1 MTYEERFV
9 ETTNNQETISIRLL
23 FSAVR
28 TLLLKIFVVIL
39 CREITFLLRL
49 FKNISTFEFL
59 VHYRLYT
66 FWSGTYRCIVITCNV
81 ISVREYDFVTSVIY
95 KQSKQT
101 KTNSSFQQS
110 DKNLFLLMC
119 RHSRSRS
126 HKIKSCFFFKYVQ
139 SPSQVSNVPVVSMS
153 EN

>member
-9 ETTNNQETISIRLL
+9 ETTNNQETIPIRLL

-28 TLLLKIFVVIL
+28 TLLLKIFVMIL

-59 VHYRLYT
+59 VYYRLYT
-66 FWSGTYRCIVITCNV
+66 FWFGTYRCIVITCNE
-81 ISVREYDFVTSVIY
+81 ISVKEYDFVTSVIY

-101 KTNSSFQQS
+101 KTNLSFKQS

-119 RHSRSRS
+119 RHSRS
-126 HKIKSCFFFKYVQ
+126 HKIISCFFCKYVQ

-153 EN
+153 VN